1 MKQKQRGV
9 TFLGVAFIGA
19 IVAVV
24 AVVAAQVAPT
34 VMEYQAIMKAAQR
47 AAESGSTVQE
57 IRNAFDKSKAADYF
71 EAVSGRDLEIS
82 KENDKI
88 VVEFAYNKEIHLL
101 DKTVQRYRPR
111 PHRRFLSGLHRMV
124 CQHHGTVFA
133 RVSMQKNGD
142 GIRFHQVKL
151 RLGRPRTLPCRH
163 ANDANLVVPC
173 QLGIIRVALGA

>member
-47 AAESGSTVQE
+47 AAESGSTVVE

-88 VVEFAYNKEIHLL
+88 VVEFAYNKEIHLAGPAYIL
-101 DKTVQRYRPR
+101 MKYR
-111 PHRRFLSGLHRMV
+111 
-124 CQHHGTVFA
+124 
-133 RVSMQKNGD
+133 
-142 GIRFHQVKL
+142 
-151 RLGRPRTLPCRH
+151 GRTK
-163 ANDANLVVPC
+163 
-173 QLGIIRVALGA
+173 